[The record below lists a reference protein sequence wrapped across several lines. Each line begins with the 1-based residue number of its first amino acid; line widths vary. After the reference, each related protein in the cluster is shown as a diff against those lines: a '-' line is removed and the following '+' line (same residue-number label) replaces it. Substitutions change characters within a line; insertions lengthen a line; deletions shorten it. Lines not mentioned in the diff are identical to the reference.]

1 MRKTQVLEATIHKDI
16 KIGQLRIFL
25 GVKRV
30 RREEFTTEKRANLSQ

>member
-1 MRKTQVLEATIHKDI
+1 MAGSDMGATVLKYI

-30 RREEFTTEKRANLSQ
+30 RREEFTTEKKANLSQ